1 MPARLSGVQ
10 RAAQIGVMAAIVAS
24 LVYFPVA
31 VLLALVAHFTRI
43 SLYAFMTFGGA
54 LNTFSGLL
62 AWWLVAFAGACIYAI
77 IAFPWTEEVLAWP
90 RKS

>member
-1 MPARLSGVQ
+1 MPAKLSGVQ
-10 RAAQIGVMAAIVAS
+10 RAAHIAVMAAIVCT

-31 VLLALVAHFTRI
+31 VLLALVAYFTRI
-43 SLYAFMTFGGA
+43 SFYAFMTFGGA
-54 LNTFSGLL
+54 LNTLSGLL

-90 RKS
+90 KKN